1 MPRVPLLLEHLDQT
15 RECIFFQI
23 TAGEGKNKSP
33 ERAQRMRHVQ
43 RKGLEGLGG
52 DDTGW
57 TSWLETQNLNVPI
70 HSGKQAL
77 LVVPGKLLTLK
88 LKLKLSQKR
97 GGRPAGAMQI
107 RVREMETFLFW
118 EVLYY
123 PKFTAPVYL

>member
-1 MPRVPLLLEHLDQT
+1 
-15 RECIFFQI
+15 
-23 TAGEGKNKSP
+23 
-33 ERAQRMRHVQ
+33 MRHVQ

-57 TSWLETQNLNVPI
+57 TGWSEKLNVPI